1 VTTGHKIWGA
11 QIYISGE
18 DEDKRGG
25 LKKNNNES
33 EKTGNELNLEE
44 SRSRRTKQSHS
55 LFNLRNRR
63 RYSQGLPYF
72 FCQRQRILIRKPVWI
87 ESTTR
92 LI

>member
-33 EKTGNELNLEE
+33 EKTGNELNHKE
-44 SRSRRTKQSHS
+44 SKRSRTGQSYS
-55 LFNLRNRR
+55 LFNLRSRE

-72 FCQRQRILIRKPVWI
+72 LCQRQRILIRKPVWV
-87 ESTTR
+87 
-92 LI
+92 